1 MIILLEV
8 RKRRMYMVCEHAP
21 LALDLARLELFQT
34 DEASPFQLAL
44 MNDMV
49 GL

>member
-8 RKRRMYMVCEHAP
+8 RKRRMYKVREATP
-21 LALDLARLELFQT
+21 LALDLTRLEILQT
-34 DEASPFQLAL
+34 DEASFSQLAF
-44 MNDMV
+44 MDDMV